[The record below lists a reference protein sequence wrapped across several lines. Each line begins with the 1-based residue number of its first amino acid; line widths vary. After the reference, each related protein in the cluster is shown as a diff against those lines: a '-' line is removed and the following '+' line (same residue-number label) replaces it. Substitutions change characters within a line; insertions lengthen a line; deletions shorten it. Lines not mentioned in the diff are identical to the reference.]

1 MGTLKN
7 SEDPDEM
14 SHIETFHQ
22 GMKTLVRQN
31 QFSEFF
37 KIKTL
42 DPSKNTMYH
51 PNLTLKVPIAT
62 AVDDKYIHENQ

>member
-1 MGTLKN
+1 MGTLTN

-14 SHIETFHQ
+14 SHIEAFHQ

-42 DPSKNTMYH
+42 DPSNNTMYH
-51 PNLTLKVPIAT
+51 RNLTLKAPIAT
-62 AVDDKYIHENQ
+62 AVDDKYIHGNQ